1 MSAVSAKINANLLDV
16 VQQERIEEPGAE
28 MSYIVLINMTIRV
41 LPDPSL
47 HWSKCKHDGR
57 EQVASEIP
65 EYVTATPHPCFWNP
79 QTFVHQGPE
88 MALKAKKTENICGNK
103 WTKVGNSSNM
113 RATQFILRVLPQ
125 FDSNI
130 LQCALNWLIHWMPSH
145 PWGFTAMTTKDLLH
159 PSI

>member
-41 LPDPSL
+41 LPDPSP

-88 MALKAKKTENICGNK
+88 MALKAKKNRKYLWEQMNK
-103 WTKVGNSSNM
+103 GGQLVKHARNSIHFAGPASIWFQHLAVRLELIDPLN
-113 RATQFILRVLPQ
+113 AQPSLRVHSY
-125 FDSNI
+125 DY
-130 LQCALNWLIHWMPSH
+130 
-145 PWGFTAMTTKDLLH
+145 
-159 PSI
+159 